1 MTEVTGVSKTG
12 KVRIV
17 IWCDPDVRT
26 AWRRYAVK
34 FKNYEHALKSLLRGV
49 GEYESD

>member
-1 MTEVTGVSKTG
+1 MSKTG

-26 AWRRYAVK
+26 AWRRYAAK
-34 FKNYEHALKSLLRGV
+34 FDNYEHALKTLLKGA